1 MKKVLLMILLCLANS
16 TLMSQETFWSGNLKS
31 VFGEVGWSNLKLSAA
46 LGFRFWNIGASMG
59 LTGFAAS
66 KPKYIY
72 PSTQYP
78 MPRQGEYEDYKF
90 TYVLVTTDFYYFFEI
105 FDDFII
111 TPNIG
116 FYVQQDSILA
126 RSLRTNLQ
134 YDFGQLYY
142 TGKTENKVGLNFGIG
157 VDYYYLDNYF
167 VGIGYNYRRGLFIRF
182 AYYWF

>member
-1 MKKVLLMILLCLANS
+1 MKKNFVIIILLLCGINLKAEES
-16 TLMSQETFWSGNLKS
+16 FWASNLKS
-31 VFGEVGWSNLKLSAA
+31 IFGEVGWSNLKLSAA
-46 LGFRFWNIGASMG
+46 LGFRFWNIGVSMG
-59 LTGFAAS
+59 LTGFAAP

-72 PSTQYP
+72 PSTQFP
-78 MPRQGEYEDYKF
+78 LPKLGEYEDYKF
-90 TYVLVTTDFYYFFEI
+90 TYVLVTTDFYYFFEV

-126 RSLRTNLQ
+126 RSLRTNIQ

-142 TGKTENKVGLNFGIG
+142 TGKTENKVGLNFGLGI
-157 VDYYYLDNYF
+157 DYYYLDNYF
-167 VGIGYNYRRGLFIRF
+167 VGIGYNLRRGIFIRF